1 MLHVLFI
8 LLKILGIL
16 LLLLV
21 GVLLLV
27 LLAPLR
33 YSFKLEK
40 EEQVSPEFS
49 VRVTWLCW
57 LFYFKA
63 SYIEKAFDYRIR
75 ILGHQIAGNQKE
87 FLERQKKKA
96 EKAQEKRRKE
106 KENRKEE
113 SQKKEKELPV
123 TISEEKV
130 SATENR
136 KKHS

>member
-40 EEQVSPEFS
+40 EEVMI
-49 VRVTWLCW
+49 T
-57 LFYFKA
+57 
-63 SYIEKAFDYRIR
+63 
-75 ILGHQIAGNQKE
+75 
-87 FLERQKKKA
+87 
-96 EKAQEKRRKE
+96 
-106 KENRKEE
+106 
-113 SQKKEKELPV
+113 
-123 TISEEKV
+123 
-130 SATENR
+130 
-136 KKHS
+136 

>member
-40 EEQVSPEFS
+40 AVPGARAVSGWVS
-49 VRVTWLCW
+49 GLGWRCW
-57 LFYFKA
+57 
-63 SYIEKAFDYRIR
+63 
-75 ILGHQIAGNQKE
+75 
-87 FLERQKKKA
+87 
-96 EKAQEKRRKE
+96 
-106 KENRKEE
+106 
-113 SQKKEKELPV
+113 
-123 TISEEKV
+123 
-130 SATENR
+130 
-136 KKHS
+136 